1 MNSNKNI
8 KLSYH
13 IHRGHDIVVVK
24 FEYDK
29 ELLRIIKE
37 IGGARWSQ
45 TNKSWYFIKSDFDLT
60 KLFDAF
66 KGKAFVDYSALKNN
80 SANNQVK
87 QVPKIPIKQK
97 VKLPTA
103 YYDLLDQKRYS
114 ESTKSTYIN
123 YFEDFLRFFRE
134 RSLNDIST
142 EQINKYLL
150 ELIRKNK
157 ISNSQQNQRINAIKF
172 YYEKVIGREK
182 EYYRISRP
190 RNSKT
195 LPKVITETEVNNML
209 IHSGNIKNKVII
221 GFLYSAGL
229 RRSEIV
235 NLRKQDIVS
244 DKMIIFVRGGKGK
257 KDRQTILSKYMN
269 ELLTKYYEKHKPNYW
284 VIEGPQRKQYSGSS
298 VGKIV
303 KKTGK
308 KAGVSIEV
316 TPHILRHSF
325 ATHLLE
331 NGVGLRYIQEL
342 LGHGSSKT
350 TEIYTHVS
358 KKSLANISSPLD
370 RFLDSNNLTYKA
382 STENTD

>member
-1 MNSNKNI
+1 
-8 KLSYH
+8 
-13 IHRGHDIVVVK
+13 VVVK